1 MMAMWLYQLIRAAR
15 EAFPYVM
22 MTLLVFEAIL
32 AFGLMFVFP
41 PGSLGLV
48 FLGLLT
54 LLWSGLIRSVLMRFE
69 RLIGRLVGVPL
80 EAIEA
85 SQNPT
90 S

>member
-1 MMAMWLYQLIRAAR
+1 MWIYQLIRAAR

-54 LLWSGLIRSVLMRFE
+54 LLWSGLIRSLLMRCE
-69 RLIGRLVGVPL
+69 RLVGRLAGVP
-80 EAIEA
+80 IESIKA

-90 S
+90 STS

>member
-1 MMAMWLYQLIRAAR
+1 MWIYQLIRAAR

-54 LLWSGLIRSVLMRFE
+54 LLWSGLIRSVLMSCE
-69 RLIGRLVGVPL
+69 RLVGRLAGVPL
-80 EAIEA
+80 ESIKA

-90 S
+90 STS